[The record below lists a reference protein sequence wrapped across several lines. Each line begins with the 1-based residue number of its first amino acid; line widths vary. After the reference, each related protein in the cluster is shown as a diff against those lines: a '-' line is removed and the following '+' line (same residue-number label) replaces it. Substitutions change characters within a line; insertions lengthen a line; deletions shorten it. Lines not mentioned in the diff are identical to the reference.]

1 MKSSTRRFKTLT
13 ATLLLAGFGAL
24 ALSARAAG
32 PDSPPGMEHGEPGM
46 HGEMHP
52 GLLPRGHIEHMLN
65 EVQATKEQRMQIRQI
80 ERAAAADIK
89 AQAQAGRALH
99 EQMQQLLSQPT
110 LDPAAIEAQ
119 RLRLNAHHD
128 EMSKRITQALLDG
141 ARVLTPEQRKLLAE
155 RGQERR
161 SLMERHRQE
170 REALERPKS

>member
-1 MKSSTRRFKTLT
+1 VKTPHRRFKTLT
-13 ATLLLAGFGAL
+13 ATLLLASIGAI
-24 ALSARAAG
+24 ALPARAAG
-32 PDSPPGMEHGEPGM
+32 PEAPFGMDGPGM

-52 GLLPRGHIEHMLN
+52 GMLHRGHIERMLN
-65 EVQATKEQRMQIRQI
+65 EVQATSAQRAQIRQI
-80 ERAAAADIK
+80 ELAAAADIK

-119 RLRLNAHHD
+119 RQRLSAHHD
-128 EMSKRITQALLDG
+128 ELSKRMTQALIDG

-155 RGQERR
+155 RGQQRR
-161 SLMERHRQE
+161 SMMERHRQE